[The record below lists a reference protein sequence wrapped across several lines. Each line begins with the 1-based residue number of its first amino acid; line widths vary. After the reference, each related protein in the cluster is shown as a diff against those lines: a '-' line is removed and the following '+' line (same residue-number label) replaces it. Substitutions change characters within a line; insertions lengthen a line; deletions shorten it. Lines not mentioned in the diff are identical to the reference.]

1 MKLTLHIYD
10 DKGNVTKTYEREDY
24 SIKMKQLKKII
35 QTIELDKLGKL
46 LNGKTK
52 EKNVELVNLASDFVL
67 NSWETVQV
75 LVCDIFE
82 GMTEEEYENTY
93 LQEVANVL
101 IALGKYTVNTIGIA
115 GRGSKN

>member
-10 DKGNVTKTYEREDY
+10 ENGNVKKTYEREDY
-24 SIKMKQLKKII
+24 SIKMKQLKRII
-35 QTIELDKLGKL
+35 KTLELDKVGKL
-46 LNGKTK
+46 LIGKTK
-52 EKNVELVNLASDFVL
+52 ENDVELVKLANDFVL

-75 LVCDIFE
+75 LVCDIFK
-82 GMTEEEYENTY
+82 GMTEEEYEDTY

-101 IALGKYTVNTIGIA
+101 IALGKYTVDTIGIA

>member
-10 DKGNVTKTYEREDY
+10 DNGNVKKTYERDDY

-35 QTIELDKLGKL
+35 ETLKLDKLGKL

-52 EKNVELVNLASDFVL
+52 EENVELVNLASDFVL
-67 NSWETVQV
+67 NSLETVQW
-75 LVCDIFE
+75 LICDIFG